1 MEIRDNYNRANK
13 VITTL
18 PPKIITVIKT
28 KINCTTIKKILTL
41 QLYKRVIM
49 QKSNSTEEQP
59 KEKKKK
65 LPQHTDEGSLGG
77 KTGFDFFRYF
87 TFLFLNISIL
97 RKYIMKNCKL
107 RFVFPNSLNLYILDL
122 QAMKILIRLML
133 HTKMD
138 LNLHLVKRSSRA
150 VNFFECFRDGNLLDK
165 SCCYWFTY
173 SKSFF

>member
-59 KEKKKK
+59 KEKKEK

-107 RFVFPNSLNLYILDL
+107 RFVFPNSLN
-122 QAMKILIRLML
+122 
-133 HTKMD
+133 
-138 LNLHLVKRSSRA
+138 
-150 VNFFECFRDGNLLDK
+150 
-165 SCCYWFTY
+165 
-173 SKSFF
+173 

>member
-1 MEIRDNYNRANK
+1 
-13 VITTL
+13 
-18 PPKIITVIKT
+18 
-28 KINCTTIKKILTL
+28 
-41 QLYKRVIM
+41 M

-59 KEKKKK
+59 KEKKEK

-173 SKSFF
+173 SKSFFQNIILIFLFTYSLCSSFYHFLHYIGPKKDFATTVK